1 MRKNISYLAIIPLL
15 LITSSCSCLRWNGEQ
30 PQGLISPEKADTLE
44 MNYIKNQYRFINN
57 SVANDS
63 IIYGEET
70 IFERGP
76 NSNPFRIGKKKSQE
90 FLNPIFWQT
99 QNDYNPKLSKEVL
112 EKIDS
117 IYKIE
122 GKISAKNF
130 KILLKMIQEQPIDYK
145 DTREAWFS
153 FNEIVG
159 YLTMAQKHADSMGYK
174 NLGIRIYLGSY
185 IKDGKPKTTVFLV
198 ATYRNPNNAT
208 IHNTLLARSNSTLTI
223 DPDDPEL
230 QIDMEG
236 AGYLN
241 MGSSRRRPPE

>member
-1 MRKNISYLAIIPLL
+1 MRKNIHYLAIILLL

-30 PQGLISPEKADTLE
+30 PQGLISPEKADTLG
-44 MNYIKNQYRFINN
+44 MNYEKNQYRYING
-57 SVANDS
+57 SIANDS

-70 IFERGP
+70 IFSRE
-76 NSNPFRIGKKKSQE
+76 SKPFPINKKNKQH
-90 FLNPIFWQT
+90 
-99 QNDYNPKLSKEVL
+99 
-112 EKIDS
+112 S
-117 IYKIE
+117 IQLD
-122 GKISAKNF
+122 N
-130 KILLKMIQEQPIDYK
+130 L
-145 DTREAWFS
+145 DTWFS
-153 FNEIVG
+153 FNEIVR